1 MDMAYLYVNGIEDAQ
16 VMMMMMTFPMKEL
29 DSARID
35 KLGLSAEETT
45 YMYMYMHDYMRSQRY
60 CTLAVPVSDGR
71 LYHKRG
77 GGAG

>member
-45 YMYMYMHDYMRSQRY
+45 YI
-60 CTLAVPVSDGR
+60 CI
-71 LYHKRG
+71 
-77 GGAG
+77 